1 MRSRSIRR
9 CAMACRSSPWSATT
23 RAGTPGISCRSGT
36 TAPIAPSRARCCRRA
51 TTGWPRR
58 WAATASMSSTR
69 RICRRRSSAPSPR
82 ESRPSSTSS
91 STGLPRRCSEPPR
104 EVTDVPTL
112 DDVAKQPLEQRLSR
126 MTRTAADLARAL
138 AGQSEAVLVRRPDL
152 KNWAPKEIVCH
163 LRDTEELFLARLE
176 MIAAMDEPAF
186 GAAGHG
192 ARILT
197 IDTPDRWAED
207 RQYLRNDAAH
217 ALETF
222 RKRREDLLAH
232 LRALAP
238 AQWQRGGIHPT
249 RGRMTVEDFATLI
262 AWHDDNHLDQLR
274 RALDGKA

>member
-1 MRSRSIRR
+1 M
-9 CAMACRSSPWSATT
+9 
-23 RAGTPGISCRSGT
+23 
-36 TAPIAPSRARCCRRA
+36 
-51 TTGWPRR
+51 
-58 WAATASMSSTR
+58 
-69 RICRRRSSAPSPR
+69 
-82 ESRPSSTSS
+82 
-91 STGLPRRCSEPPR
+91 
-104 EVTDVPTL
+104 PTM

-126 MTRTAADLARAL
+126 MTRTAADLADAIR
-138 AGQSEAVLVRRPDL
+138 GHHEAALVRRPDL
-152 KNWAPKEIVCH
+152 KNWAAKEIICH

-192 ARILT
+192 ARVLT

-222 RKRREDLLAH
+222 RKRRDDLLAH
-232 LRALAP
+232 LRALTP

-249 RGRMTVEDFATLI
+249 RGRMTVEDFATMI

-274 RALDGKA
+274 RALEGKA